1 MPHLKQHF
9 HSKTP
14 QCDALSDGDVE
25 IEPYKSL
32 QLGGLLNG
40 DLQQKTFV
48 PTLGLEMIFGN
59 DSKDYLQ
66 IPACSLPLLASLGG
80 SVFLD
85 ILPRKIHLL
94 LLVIHFTASYPS
106 LLTSYLIST
115 LEMIIDVILHLISWQ
130 ITL

>member
-66 IPACSLPLLASLGG
+66 IASGLLIAIASFTWWKRIFGHPPKKDPPPPPCNSLYR
-80 SVFLD
+80 FL
-85 ILPRKIHLL
+85 
-94 LLVIHFTASYPS
+94 S
-106 LLTSYLIST
+106 
-115 LEMIIDVILHLISWQ
+115 IIVDFLFD
-130 ITL
+130 